1 MSSPASARNAWLA
14 SLKQRAIA
22 PCSAPRVE
30 LAIGEPPARIGSV
43 EASLAER
50 MRMAGLPLYASAS
63 QWRVTAPLDASLAAI
78 AKWLHANRLGG
89 RWRNELLPV
98 TDERFE
104 LRGAIERAAVR
115 PLGITT
121 FAVHLIAARADGRVW
136 VQQRALDKATDPGL
150 WDTTMGGQ
158 VGAGES
164 VADALARETWEEA
177 GLTPAQLQ
185 DLRKVERI
193 EFRRPVTEGYLVE
206 HIDVF
211 EATLA
216 DTLTPVN
223 QDGEVQGFECLAPD
237 ALLER
242 LLDENF
248 TLEAALILAA
258 WLQRRRLL

>member
-1 MSSPASARNAWLA
+1 MTSTAMARNAWLA
-14 SLKQRAIA
+14 SMRDRALA
-22 PCSAPRVE
+22 PCNAPRME
-30 LAIGEPPARIGSV
+30 LTYGEPVVRIGSV
-43 EASLAER
+43 EVSLAER
-50 MRMAGLPLYASAS
+50 MRIAGLPLHASAS
-63 QWRVTAPLDASLAAI
+63 QWRVAAPLDASLAAI
-78 AKWLHANRLGG
+78 AQWLHANRLGG
-89 RWRNELLPV
+89 PWRNELLPV

-104 LRGAIERAAVR
+104 PLGAIERAAVR

-121 FAVHLIAARADGRVW
+121 FAVHLIAARPDGSVW

-164 VADALARETWEEA
+164 IIDAMTRETWEEA
-177 GLTPAQLQ
+177 GVTLPQLQ

-193 EFRRPVTEGYLVE
+193 EFRRPVKEGYLVE
-206 HIDVF
+206 YIDVF

-216 DTLTPVN
+216 DAVTPQN
-223 QDGEVQGFECLAPD
+223 QDGEVQGFECLALD

-242 LLDENF
+242 LLGEAF
-248 TLEAALILAA
+248 TLEAAVILAA